1 MNRPL
6 EFDQNI
12 NFICLNKLQKN
23 NIKNQ
28 VLIKDSQVN
37 LILSKEK
44 KKFLKIKIKNR

>member
-12 NFICLNKLQKN
+12 NFIYLNKLQKN

-37 LILSKEK
+37 LILSKKEN
-44 KKFLKIKIKNR
+44 F